1 MILYCGGI
9 EIKVGDKVDAD
20 GYVAKVEAIVESDVQ
35 QKDWGV
41 EEAGIMLGQQ
51 PVAVI
56 CIQCSPWTTAICATA
71 PCGTRAATP

>member
-41 EEAGIMLGQQ
+41 EEPGIMLKGE
-51 PVAVI
+51 AFDRMF
-56 CIQCSPWTTAICATA
+56 W
-71 PCGTRAATP
+71 PCNSSDWESLLLLSRGT